1 MLELPVRL
9 VVGLGNPGEKYAATR
24 HNVGFDWLDH
34 LADMN
39 RVSFLLETRFRG
51 FCARITQADSDI
63 WLLKPQTY
71 MNASGMSVAAV
82 CRYYKISPEQML
94 VVHDELDLQ
103 PGVIKLKS
111 GGGTGGHNGLK
122 SIVADLS
129 SQAFWRLRIG
139 VGHPGD
145 RNQVVDYVLRSP
157 RKEEAV
163 LIDEAINHSMLVW
176 PLIAKGEF
184 AAAMQQLHTR
194 QPS

>member
-1 MLELPVRL
+1 MELPVRL
-9 VVGLGNPGEKYAATR
+9 VVGLGNPGEKYASTR
-24 HNVGFDWLDH
+24 HNVGFDWLDR
-34 LADMN
+34 LASSQ
-39 RVSFLLETRFRG
+39 RVAFTLETRFRG
-51 FCARITQADSDI
+51 LCARIMLADTDI

-82 CRYYKISPEQML
+82 CRYYKIVPEQML

-129 SQAFWRLRIG
+129 SQVFWRLRIG

-145 RNQVVDYVLRSP
+145 RNQVVDYVLHPP
-157 RKEEAV
+157 RREEAA
-163 LIDEAINHSMLVW
+163 LIDEAIDHSMQVW
-176 PLIAKGEF
+176 SLIARGDF
-184 AAAMQQLHTR
+184 AAAMQRLHTR
-194 QPS
+194 QEN

>member
-1 MLELPVRL
+1 MELPVRL
-9 VVGLGNPGEKYAATR
+9 VVGLGNPGEKYASTR
-24 HNVGFDWLDH
+24 HNVGFDWLDR
-34 LADMN
+34 LASSQ
-39 RVSFLLETRFRG
+39 RVAFTLETRFRG
-51 FCARITQADSDI
+51 LCARIMLADTDI

-82 CRYYKISPEQML
+82 CRYYKIVPEQML

-129 SQAFWRLRIG
+129 SQVFWRLRIG

-145 RNQVVDYVLRSP
+145 RKQVVDYVLHP
-157 RKEEAV
+157 PCKEEAA
-163 LIDEAINHSMLVW
+163 LIDEAIDHSMQVW
-176 PLIAKGEF
+176 PLIARGDF
-184 AAAMQQLHTR
+184 ATAMQRLHTR
-194 QPS
+194 QEN

>member
-1 MLELPVRL
+1 MELPVRL
-9 VVGLGNPGEKYAATR
+9 VVGLGNPGEKYASTR
-24 HNVGFDWLDH
+24 HNVGFDWLDR
-34 LADMN
+34 LASSQ
-39 RVSFLLETRFRG
+39 RVAFTLETRFRG
-51 FCARITQADSDI
+51 LCARIMLADTDI

-82 CRYYKISPEQML
+82 CRYYKIVPEQML

-129 SQAFWRLRIG
+129 SQVFWRLRIG

-145 RNQVVDYVLRSP
+145 RNQVVDYVLHPP
-157 RKEEAV
+157 RREEAA
-163 LIDEAINHSMLVW
+163 LIDEAIDHSMQVW
-176 PLIAKGEF
+176 PLIARGDF
-184 AAAMQQLHTR
+184 ATAMQRLHTR
-194 QPS
+194 QEN

>member
-1 MLELPVRL
+1 MELPVRL
-9 VVGLGNPGEKYAATR
+9 VVGLGNPGEKDASTR
-24 HNVGFDWLDH
+24 HNVGFDWLDR
-34 LADMN
+34 LASSQ
-39 RVSFLLETRFRG
+39 RVAFTLETRFRG
-51 FCARITQADSDI
+51 LCARIMLADTDI

-82 CRYYKISPEQML
+82 CRYYKIVPEQML

-129 SQAFWRLRIG
+129 SQVFWRLRIG

-145 RNQVVDYVLRSP
+145 RNQVVDYVLHPP
-157 RKEEAV
+157 RREEAA
-163 LIDEAINHSMLVW
+163 LIDEAIDHSMQVW
-176 PLIAKGEF
+176 PLIARGDF
-184 AAAMQQLHTR
+184 AAAMQRLHTR
-194 QPS
+194 QEN

>member
-1 MLELPVRL
+1 MELPIRL
-9 VVGLGNPGEKYAATR
+9 VAGLGNPGEKYASTR

-34 LADMN
+34 LAGLQ
-39 RVSFLLETRFRG
+39 RAAFALETRFRG
-51 FCARITQADSDI
+51 LCTRIIQSDTDI

-71 MNASGMSVAAV
+71 MNVSGMSVAAI
-82 CRYYKISPEQML
+82 CRYYKIAPEQIL
-94 VVHDELDLQ
+94 IVHDELDLQ
-103 PGVIKLKS
+103 PGIIRLKF

-145 RNQVVDYVLRSP
+145 RNQVVDYVLHPP

-163 LIDEAINHSMLVW
+163 LIDEAIDHSMQVW
-176 PLIAKGEF
+176 PLIARGDF
-184 AAAMQQLHTR
+184 SVAMQRLHTR
-194 QPS
+194 QEN

>member
-1 MLELPVRL
+1 
-9 VVGLGNPGEKYAATR
+9 KYASTR
-24 HNVGFDWLDH
+24 HNVGFDWLDR
-34 LADMN
+34 LASSQ
-39 RVSFLLETRFRG
+39 RVAFTLETRFRG
-51 FCARITQADSDI
+51 LCARIMLADTDI

-82 CRYYKISPEQML
+82 CRYYKIVPEQML

-129 SQAFWRLRIG
+129 SQVFWRLRIG

-145 RNQVVDYVLRSP
+145 RNQVVDYVLHPP
-157 RKEEAV
+157 RREEAA
-163 LIDEAINHSMLVW
+163 LIDEAIDHSMQVW
-176 PLIAKGEF
+176 PLIARGDF
-184 AAAMQQLHTR
+184 AAAMQRLHTR
-194 QPS
+194 QEN

>member
-1 MLELPVRL
+1 M
-9 VVGLGNPGEKYAATR
+9 
-24 HNVGFDWLDH
+24 
-34 LADMN
+34 LAD
-39 RVSFLLETRFRG
+39 T
-51 FCARITQADSDI
+51 DI

-82 CRYYKISPEQML
+82 CRYYKIVPEQML

-129 SQAFWRLRIG
+129 SQVFWRLRIG

-145 RNQVVDYVLRSP
+145 RNQVVDYVLHPP
-157 RKEEAV
+157 RREEAA
-163 LIDEAINHSMLVW
+163 LIDEAIDHSMQVW
-176 PLIAKGEF
+176 PLIARGDF
-184 AAAMQQLHTR
+184 ATAMQRLHTR
-194 QPS
+194 QEN

>member
-9 VVGLGNPGEKYAATR
+9 VVGLGNPGEKYASTR

-51 FCARITQADSDI
+51 LCARITQADSDI

-122 SIVADLS
+122 SIAADLS

-145 RNQVVDYVLRSP
+145 RN
-157 RKEEAV
+157 
-163 LIDEAINHSMLVW
+163 
-176 PLIAKGEF
+176 
-184 AAAMQQLHTR
+184 
-194 QPS
+194 